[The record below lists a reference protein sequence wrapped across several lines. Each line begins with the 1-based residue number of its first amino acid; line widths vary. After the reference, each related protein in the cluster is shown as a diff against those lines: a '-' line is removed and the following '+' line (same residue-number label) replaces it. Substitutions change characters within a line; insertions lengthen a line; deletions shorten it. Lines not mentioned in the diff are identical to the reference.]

1 MYPSGYRAIV
11 RGRVAIVLLLVA
23 LPAVATA
30 AVRPALVGTPR
41 ADVLLGREG
50 PDRVDARAGNDRIAV
65 EYDDGRDDVTCGPG
79 LDVVTADLRDL
90 VRPGCEI
97 VGRRIHRDRFTN
109 TDSQHESEVEPDSQT
124 VGATTVALFQVG
136 RNRNGGA
143 ASIGFSTSKDG
154 GRTWR
159 EGILPGLTAVSKPA
173 GPSARASDPVV
184 AYDAAHGV
192 WLANTLALAPGV
204 SRLTIHRSTNG
215 LTWSGP
221 IDAAVAQSDDLIY
234 DKNWLA
240 CDNGQA
246 SPFRGRCYLAYTL
259 VGDRVDLL
267 AVQRS
272 DDGGRTWSAAV
283 TQQLPV
289 TGVIPVIQS
298 DGKLVLT
305 FWSGGTGMVS
315 VTSTDGGVT
324 LDEPVLI
331 SRLTPRDAR
340 PFRAPPLIA
349 AELERTGSVLTA
361 WQDCRFR
368 TGCAANDVVI
378 SRSADGK
385 TWSTPVRVT
394 SGRNV
399 VLPTIGVEP
408 GTGRL
413 AIAYYVIQRNGVDA
427 ELITSTDGTRWSAP
441 QRLNARRMPLEWMP
455 QTTLGRMLADYI
467 GVSWVRGRPLV
478 VLALASPPRGGKLR
492 QAIYAVRG

>member
-1 MYPSGYRAIV
+1 MQTV

-23 LPAVATA
+23 LPTVATA
-30 AVRPALVGTPR
+30 AVRPLLMGTPR

-50 PDRVDARAGNDRIAV
+50 SDRIDARGGNDRIAV
-65 EYDDGRDDVTCGPG
+65 EYDGGFDDVSCGSG
-79 LDVVTADLRDL
+79 LDVVTADLRDR
-90 VRPGCEI
+90 VRPGCEV
-97 VGRRIHRDRFTN
+97 VGRRIHRDRHTN
-109 TDSQHESEVEPDSQT
+109 PESQHESEVEPDSLT
-124 VGATTVALFQVG
+124 VGGTTVALFQVG
-136 RNRNGGA
+136 RNRSGGA
-143 ASIGFSTSKDG
+143 ESIGFSTSRNG

-159 EGILPGLTAVSKPA
+159 EGILPGLTTASRPA
-173 GPSARASDPVV
+173 GPSARASDPVL

-192 WLANTLALAPGV
+192 WLANTLALGPGQT
-204 SRLTIHRSTNG
+204 RLTIHRSTNG
-215 LTWSGP
+215 LTWTGP
-221 IDAAVAQSDDLIY
+221 IDATIAQSQDLAY
-234 DKNWLA
+234 DKNWLT
-240 CDNGQA
+240 CDNGPA

-259 VGDRVDLL
+259 VGGRTDAL

-289 TGVIPVIQS
+289 TGVIPVVQP

-305 FWSGGTGMVS
+305 FWSGRTGMVS
-315 VTSTDGGVT
+315 ITSTDGGVT
-324 LDEPVLI
+324 LDAPVLI
-331 SRLTPRDAR
+331 SELTPRDAR

-349 AELERTGSVLTA
+349 AELERSGSVLAA
-361 WQDCRFR
+361 WQDCRFQA
-368 TGCAANDVVI
+368 GCAANDVVI

-385 TWSTPVRVT
+385 AWSAPVRVT

-413 AIAYYVIQRNGVDA
+413 AIAYYVLQRNGVDA
-427 ELITSTDGTRWSAP
+427 ELITSTNGSRWSAP

-467 GVSWVRGRPLV
+467 GVTWVSGRPLV
-478 VLALASPPRGGKLR
+478 VLALASPPRGGELR

>member
-1 MYPSGYRAIV
+1 MRIV

-30 AVRPALVGTPR
+30 AARPALVGTPR
-41 ADVLLGREG
+41 ADLLVGSDG
-50 PDRVDARAGNDRIAV
+50 SDRVDARAGDDRIAV
-65 EYDDGRDDVTCGPG
+65 EYDAGADDVFCGAG
-79 LDVVTADLRDL
+79 RDVVTADLRDR
-90 VRPGCEI
+90 VRSDCEV
-97 VGRRIHRDRFTN
+97 VGRRIHRDLFTN
-109 TDSQHESEVEPDSQT
+109 ADSQHESEVEPDSQT

-136 RNRNGGA
+136 RNANGGA

-159 EGILPGLTAVSKPA
+159 QGILPGLTSVSKPA
-173 GPSARASDPVV
+173 GPSVRASDPVL

-204 SRLTIHRSTNG
+204 TRLTIHRSADG

-221 IDAAVAQSDDLIY
+221 IDATVEQSEDLSY
-234 DKNWLA
+234 DKNWLT

-259 VGDRVDLL
+259 IGRPDEL

-272 DDGGRTWSAAV
+272 DDGGRTWSSAV
-283 TQQLPV
+283 TQEIPI
-289 TGVIPVIQS
+289 TGVIPAVQP

-305 FWSGGTGMVS
+305 FWSGRTGMVS

-324 LDEPVLI
+324 LDAPVVI
-331 SRLTPRDAR
+331 SQLTPRDAR

-349 AELERTGSVLTA
+349 AEVERGGSVLTA

-368 TGCAANDVVI
+368 AGCAANDVVI

-413 AIAYYVIQRNGVDA
+413 AIAYYVLQSNGVDA
-427 ELITSTDGTRWSAP
+427 ELITSANGTRWSAP

-478 VLALASPPRGGKLR
+478 VLALASPPRGGKLH

>member
-1 MYPSGYRAIV
+1 VRIV
-11 RGRVAIVLLLVA
+11 RGRAAIVLLLVA

-30 AVRPALVGTPR
+30 AARPALVGTPR

-50 PDRVDARAGNDRIAV
+50 SDRVDARAGNDRIAV
-65 EYDDGRDDVTCGPG
+65 EYDDGRDDVTCGAG

-90 VRPGCEI
+90 VRTGCEV
-97 VGRRIHRDRFTN
+97 VGRRIHRDLFTN
-109 TDSQHESEVEPDSQT
+109 ADSQHESEVEPDSQT

-136 RNRNGGA
+136 RTRTGGA
-143 ASIGFSTSKDG
+143 ASIGFSTSKDD

-159 EGILPGLTAVSKPA
+159 QGILPGLTAVSKPA
-173 GPSARASDPVV
+173 GPSTRASDPVL

-204 SRLTIHRSTNG
+204 SRLTIQRSTNG

-221 IDAAVAQSDDLIY
+221 IDATVAQSKDLVY

-240 CDNGQA
+240 CDNGA
-246 SPFRGRCYLAYTL
+246 SSPFRGRCYLAYTL
-259 VGDRVDLL
+259 IDQADEL

-272 DDGGRTWSAAV
+272 DDGGRTWSPAV

-289 TGVIPVIQS
+289 TGVIPVIQP

-305 FWSGGTGMVS
+305 FWSGRAGMAS

-324 LDEPVLI
+324 LDEPVRI
-331 SRLTPRDAR
+331 SVLTPRDAR

-349 AELERTGSVLTA
+349 AEIERGGSVLTA

-408 GTGRL
+408 GSGRL

-427 ELITSTDGTRWSAP
+427 ELITSADGTRWSAP

-455 QTTLGRMLADYI
+455 QTSLGRMLADYI

-478 VLALASPPRGGKLR
+478 VLPLASPPRGGELR